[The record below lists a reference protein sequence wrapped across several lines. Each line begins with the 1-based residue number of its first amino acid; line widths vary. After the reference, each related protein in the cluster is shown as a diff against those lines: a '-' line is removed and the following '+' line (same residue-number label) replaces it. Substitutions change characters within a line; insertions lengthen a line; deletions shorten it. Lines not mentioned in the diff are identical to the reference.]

1 MNNPFP
7 SNSNLTYEPVIGN
20 LGYRMLSS
28 VEMQSPSITSGSS
41 LREEILAHPTYE
53 KSFTTPQNSS
63 NRNES
68 YQGTTLSPENQA
80 LIQLL
85 RSWRESDDEERIET
99 WKYLKHALDEDRL
112 SDRKLF
118 P

>member
-7 SNSNLTYEPVIGN
+7 SNSNLTYEPLIGG

-28 VEMQSPSITSGSS
+28 IEMQSPSITLDSS
-41 LREEILAHPTYE
+41 LWEEIQAHSTYE
-53 KSFTTPQNSS
+53 KSLTAPQNSS

-99 WKYLKHALDEDRL
+99 WEYLKHALDERW
-112 SDRKLF
+112 
-118 P
+118 